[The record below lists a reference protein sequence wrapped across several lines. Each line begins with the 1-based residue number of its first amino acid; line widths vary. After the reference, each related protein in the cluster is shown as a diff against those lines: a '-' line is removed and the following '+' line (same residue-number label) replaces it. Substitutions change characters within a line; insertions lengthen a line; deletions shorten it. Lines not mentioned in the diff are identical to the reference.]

1 MQLNALEEI
10 RQYLANPNRNLL
22 IEAEMS
28 NSRRDSFVNQYQI
41 LTGNYPLP
49 QNETEVPFLVLNPD
63 SNKWGLELRGYFN
76 SDNNIPEELQNICI
90 ENNRPGYEQFDTRL
104 NNNEVILYLFEN
116 GFILGNQDYNR
127 I

>member
-1 MQLNALEEI
+1 MQLEELEEI
-10 RQYLANPNRNLL
+10 RTYLADPNRNLL

-28 NSRRDSFVNQYQI
+28 NSRRDSFVNQYEI

-49 QNETEVPFLVLNPD
+49 QNENEVPFLVLDPG

-76 SDNNIPEELQNICI
+76 SDDNIPDSLQNLCI
-90 ENNRPGYEQFDTRL
+90 ANNRPGYEQFNTRL